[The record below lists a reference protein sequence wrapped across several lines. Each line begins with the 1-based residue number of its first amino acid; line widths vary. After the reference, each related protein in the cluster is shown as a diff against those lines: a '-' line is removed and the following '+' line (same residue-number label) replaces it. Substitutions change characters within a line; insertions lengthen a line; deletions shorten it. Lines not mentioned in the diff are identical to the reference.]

1 MILFRHADKVAREE
15 NSRSHG
21 HELRS
26 RIRRI
31 SRSHAD
37 TPAAQSP
44 NTGSGLPALPLEL
57 QYMILNHLD
66 LSETV
71 RLRQVCRFYR
81 HMITPD
87 VLSKQFSSYGQYDAV
102 LQGCCSECLTT
113 PGLGR
118 LILDVTREHDA
129 WRSICFRCW
138 RVKLTPDYQ
147 RKHGPLLELANGEY
161 GYICHFCAWP
171 VCGGNSEGNQELLH
185 GPCRVKRLLATVTW
199 FVMAIIQ
206 VGLGVLA
213 LVLAVTMYR
222 KVSTVLI
229 PTTVCDSPLHV
240 LSHVLTDIDRLWIVS
255 GGFDSVHH
263 PHVRS

>member
-1 MILFRHADKVAREE
+1 MLFRHADKVTQAA
-15 NSRSHG
+15 SCG
-21 HELRS
+21 HELSARRRRKPRAKADDASKPRS
-26 RIRRI
+26 N
-31 SRSHAD
+31 SG
-37 TPAAQSP
+37 AA
-44 NTGSGLPALPLEL
+44 LPSLPLEL
-57 QYMILNHLD
+57 QFMILQHLD
-66 LSETV
+66 LSEHV

-81 HMITPD
+81 HVISAE
-87 VLSKQFSSYGQYDAV
+87 VLQAQFSSYGQYDAV

-113 PGLGR
+113 PGLDR

-138 RVKLTPDYQ
+138 RVKLTPNYQ

-171 VCGGNSEGNQELLH
+171 VCGQNSEGTEELLH
-185 GPCRVKRLLATVTW
+185 GPCRIKRLMTTVTW

-222 KVSTVLI
+222 KVPSVLI
-229 PTTVCDSPLHV
+229 PTAVCDPSPPYFKTVPLICV
-240 LSHVLTDIDRLWIVS
+240 D
-255 GGFDSVHH
+255 
-263 PHVRS
+263 